1 MSGTQRTITSVPVQQ
16 TTSRHQSDLDWNTR
30 RKPHTPRAEYRFM
43 REYAM
48 VWSQSPNGGSFGP
61 FGGGVSL

>member
-1 MSGTQRTITSVPVQQ
+1 MASSKRTIPSISTQQ
-16 TTSRHQSDLDWNTR
+16 VSRPQSNLDWNTR
-30 RKPHTPRAEYRFM
+30 RKPKTPRSEYRFM

-48 VWSQSPNGGSFGP
+48 VWSKRPNGGSFGP